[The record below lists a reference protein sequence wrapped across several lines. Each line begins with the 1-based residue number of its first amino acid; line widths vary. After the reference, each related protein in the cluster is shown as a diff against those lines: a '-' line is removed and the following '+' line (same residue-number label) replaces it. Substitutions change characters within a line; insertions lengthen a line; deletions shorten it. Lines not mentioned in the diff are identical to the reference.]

1 MTATP
6 RDWGGGSSRV
16 GGSGTGSTSPDALRA
31 WLFEVDQDGTSTP
44 MRDGYGRCL
53 EKAIR
58 PGAVLEVSTEGGQGT
73 PRKKHLKLPRAD
85 GMAAQPV
92 TVAID
97 EDTGFWMISNSG
109 STNTLRVQQYGLG
122 AVPLHPG
129 ASTAMSGEDVAV
141 WIPVQPAWPRV
152 SDKGEAFRLLLL
164 RTPRMSWKWGTT
176 TQITGPERGMTP
188 AMQEALI
195 VYFGQHL
202 SWPPLVAPHVRREAE
217 VREIAARVGLVR
229 DSKTAQWARNR
240 HDVLAGKDG
249 MFTAADWYPRI
260 GGPQRTLANHLAAF
274 HRLVERR
281 TITLAR
287 AALWSK
293 QQDVA
298 DFISIDSELA
308 GR

>member
-1 MTATP
+1 MMVTP
-6 RDWGGGSSRV
+6 HNRGGGSSRV
-16 GGSGTGSTSPDALRA
+16 GGGGASADTPDALRA
-31 WLFEVDQDGTSTP
+31 WLFEVDQDGASTR
-44 MRDGYGRCL
+44 MRDHRERCL
-53 EKAIR
+53 KKGIR
-58 PGAVLEVSTEGGQGT
+58 PGAALEIGTEGGQDT
-73 PRKKHLKLPRAD
+73 PWKKYLKLPRAD

-97 EDTGFWMISNSG
+97 EDTGFWMIRNNG
-109 STNTLRVQQYGLG
+109 STNTLRVQQYALG

-129 ASTAMSGEDVAV
+129 ASIAMSGEDVAV
-141 WIPVQPAWPRV
+141 WIPVQPTWPQV

-164 RTPRMSWKWGTT
+164 RTPRLSWKRGATT
-176 TQITGPERGMTP
+176 HITGPDRGMTS

-195 VYFGQHL
+195 MYFGQHL

-217 VREIAARVGLVR
+217 VRGIAVEVGLVR
-229 DSKTAQWARNR
+229 ASELEKWARNR

-249 MFTAADWYPRI
+249 LFTAADWYPQI
-260 GGPQRTLANHLAAF
+260 GGPQRALANHLAAF

-287 AALWSK
+287 AALWAK
-293 QQDVA
+293 EQKVT

-308 GR
+308 GW